1 MVIPLR
7 LAAAIAA
14 LAFLAAQTTQTFAQ
28 TTPAPT
34 DLTTAAAPPINIE
47 RFGLTSA
54 GGKASH
60 PFVVL
65 WFRNTSALVVD
76 EVHFIARYNG
86 GEATIVEKGVFSPGV
101 LVQHQF
107 IAAVGALPSRESPAG
122 AVQYVHFTN
131 GTHWET
137 P

>member
-1 MVIPLR
+1 MLIPLR
-7 LAAAIAA
+7 LAVAVAVLALQAAE
-14 LAFLAAQTTQTFAQ
+14 TTQTAFAQ
-28 TTPAPT
+28 ATPAPT
-34 DLTTAAAPPINIE
+34 DRTAAGSPINIE

-65 WFRNTSALVVD
+65 WFRNTSARVAD
-76 EVHFIARYNG
+76 EVHFVARYNG
-86 GEATIVEKGVFSPGV
+86 GQAAIVDKGVFSPGV

-107 IAAVGALPSRESPAG
+107 SAPLGALARRESQAG
-122 AVQYVHFTN
+122 EVQYVHFTD

>member
-7 LAAAIAA
+7 LAAAVAA
-14 LAFLAAQTTQTFAQ
+14 LAFLASQTTQAFAQ

-34 DLTTAAAPPINIE
+34 DLTTTAGPPINIE

-54 GGKASH
+54 SGKASR

-65 WFRNTSALVVD
+65 WFRNTSALVAD
-76 EVHFIARYNG
+76 EVHFTARYNG
-86 GEATIVEKGVFSPGV
+86 AEARIVEKGVFSPGV

-107 IAAVGALPSRESPAG
+107 LAALGALTRRESPSG
-122 AVQYVHFTN
+122 AVQYVHFTD